1 MNVKHLKKL
10 IILNLPYLI
19 IGLLA
24 TNFGEAWRN
33 AHGLNLTEK
42 VQSLVTGGVLA
53 GVFNNP
59 FPSLHPAD
67 LFVGALCGL
76 MIRLAVYLRSKNA
89 KKFRHNE
96 EYGSAR
102 WVA

>member
-1 MNVKHLKKL
+1 MNAKHLKKL

-24 TNFGEAWRN
+24 TNLGEAWRN
-33 AHGLNLTEK
+33 AHGLNFAEK

-53 GVFNNP
+53 GAFYNP
-59 FPSLHPAD
+59 FPSLHPTD
-67 LFVGALCGL
+67 IIMGVVV
-76 MIRLAVYLRSKNA
+76 AVLIKFIVYTKGKNA
-89 KKFRHNE
+89 KKFRQGK

>member
-1 MNVKHLKKL
+1 MNTKYLKKL

-24 TNFGEAWRN
+24 TDLGEAWRN
-33 AHGLNLTEK
+33 ALGLNLAEK

-53 GVFNNP
+53 AAFSDP
-59 FPSLHPAD
+59 LPSIHPAD

-76 MIRLAVYLRSKNA
+76 ILRLAVYIRSKNA
-89 KKFRHNE
+89 KKFRYNE